1 MFSSGSRV
9 HAFPLKRASGVL
21 QGCKETLMGERW

>member
-1 MFSSGSRV
+1 MFSSGSCV
-9 HAFPLKRASGVL
+9 HAIPLKGVSGVL